1 MNDATLSQALQTIS
15 GQDPELRKAWYSPAA
30 NAYQATRPSYP
41 SDMIDKAIKAAKL
54 SSSSRILELGC
65 GPGTATVAF
74 AQLGCPMVC
83 LEPNPDFWAMAR
95 MNCQP
100 YPAVQVINQSFEEWD
115 LEPEAFDAVLAAS
128 SMHWIPAEIGY
139 AKASDALKED
149 GHLILL
155 WNKEPQPSAALQ
167 AALAEVY
174 QRHAPA
180 LGRSEDRATQERI
193 LSGLGQMML
202 DSGRFHNLVTA
213 TVECSLTYTADQT
226 IALLSTYSLYLK
238 LDPLLRSALFAGLKQ
253 CLVEQGVGEIQ
264 LSYLST
270 YHLAQKIASV
280 GP

>member
-1 MNDATLSQALQTIS
+1 
-15 GQDPELRKAWYSPAA
+15 
-30 NAYQATRPSYP
+30 
-41 SDMIDKAIKAAKL
+41 
-54 SSSSRILELGC
+54 
-65 GPGTATVAF
+65 
-74 AQLGCPMVC
+74 MVC

-100 YPAVQVINQSFEEWD
+100 YPAVQVINRSFEEWD

-226 IALLSTYSLYLK
+226 IALLGTYSPYLK
-238 LDPLLRSALFAGLKQ
+238 LDPLSKGALFAGLRQ
-253 CLVEQGVGEIQ
+253 CLVEQGVGAIQ

>member
-15 GQDPELRKAWYSPAA
+15 GHDPELKKAWYSPVAE
-30 NAYQATRPSYP
+30 AYQATRPSYP
-41 SDMIDKAIKAAKL
+41 SQLVGMAVSAAKL
-54 SSSSRILELGC
+54 SSSSRILEIGC

-100 YPAVQVINQSFEEWD
+100 YPAVQVINRSFEEWD

-167 AALAEVY
+167 AALSEVY

-213 TVECSLTYTADQT
+213 TVECSLTYTADQY
-226 IALLSTYSLYLK
+226 IALLGTYSPYLK
-238 LDPLLRSALFAGLKQ
+238 LDPLSKRGLFTGLRQ
-253 CLVEQGVGEIQ
+253 CLVEQGVGTIQ

>member
-1 MNDATLSQALQTIS
+1 M
-15 GQDPELRKAWYSPAA
+15 
-30 NAYQATRPSYP
+30 
-41 SDMIDKAIKAAKL
+41 
-54 SSSSRILELGC
+54 
-65 GPGTATVAF
+65 
-74 AQLGCPMVC
+74 
-83 LEPNPDFWAMAR
+83 
-95 MNCQP
+95 
-100 YPAVQVINQSFEEWD
+100 
-115 LEPEAFDAVLAAS
+115 
-128 SMHWIPAEIGY
+128 
-139 AKASDALKED
+139 KED

-155 WNKEPQPSAALQ
+155 WNKEPQPLAALQ

-213 TVECSLTYTADQT
+213 TVEGSLTYTADQT

-253 CLVEQGVGEIQ
+253 CLVEQGVGAIQ